1 MSSRANRLQPAA
13 DLARERQEQA
23 MQKLAEQ
30 QQRMAKAEQQLV
42 ELERYREEYSQT
54 AGGVSVAVL
63 LNRRQFVERID
74 QVIGQQRI
82 EVARQQR
89 HLDHMRG
96 QWREA
101 HAREQALGSVID
113 RYREQERKSEERR
126 EQNEI
131 DERMQHRR
139 PARDWSR

>member
-1 MSSRANRLQPAA
+1 MTSRANRLQPAA
-13 DLARERQEQA
+13 DLAHERQEAA
-23 MQKLAEQ
+23 MQRLAEQ
-30 QQRMAKAEQQLV
+30 QQKLAKAELQLE
-42 ELERYREEYSQT
+42 ELHKYRAEYAESQ
-54 AGGVSVAVL
+54 GGVSVSAL

-74 QVIGQQRI
+74 QVIAQQVN
-82 EVARQQR
+82 EVTRQR
-89 HLDHMRG
+89 RALDGVRN

-126 EQNEI
+126 EQAEI

-139 PARDWSR
+139 PTRGIS

>member
-1 MSSRANRLQPAA
+1 VTSRANRLQPAA
-13 DLARERQEQA
+13 DLAHERQEAA
-23 MQKLAEQ
+23 MQRLAEQ
-30 QQRMAKAEQQLV
+30 QQKLAKAEQQLE
-42 ELERYREEYSQT
+42 ELRKYRAEYADTQ
-54 AGGVSVAVL
+54 GGVSVSAL

-74 QVIGQQRI
+74 QVIAQQVN
-82 EVARQQR
+82 EVARQRR
-89 HLDHMRG
+89 HLDGARN

-126 EQNEI
+126 EQAEI

-139 PARDWSR
+139 PTRGLP

>member
-1 MSSRANRLQPAA
+1 VTSRANRLQPAA
-13 DLARERQEQA
+13 DLAHDRQEAA
-23 MQKLAEQ
+23 MQRLAEQ
-30 QQRMAKAEQQLV
+30 QQKLAKAEQQLE
-42 ELERYREEYSQT
+42 ELRKYRAEYAETQ
-54 AGGVSVAVL
+54 GGVSVSAL

-74 QVIGQQRI
+74 QVIAQQVS
-82 EVARQQR
+82 EVARQR
-89 HLDHMRG
+89 RYLDGARN

-126 EQNEI
+126 EQSEI

-139 PARDWSR
+139 PMRGLS